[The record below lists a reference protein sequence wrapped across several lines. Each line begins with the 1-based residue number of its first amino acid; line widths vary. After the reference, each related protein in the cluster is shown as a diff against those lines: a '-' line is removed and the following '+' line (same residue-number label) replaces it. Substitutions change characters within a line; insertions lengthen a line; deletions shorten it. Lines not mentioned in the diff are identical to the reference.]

1 MQGLRGWRQIA
12 CAAAAAFAIALAGLH
27 AWGDNETPAW
37 SPDGNRLAFATTR
50 YAEGNAEIGPS
61 GAVIEHYVYEDAIYV
76 CDLTATEPQAKRLAE
91 GVGPTWSPDG
101 TTIAYTKFAPG
112 GRELWLA
119 DTTGGRAPRRFGT
132 EKFPALVAWSPDGS
146 KLLLASPAKFDF
158 PGVPGTYDGL
168 RASVGDTA
176 TGAIRVIG
184 PEHFSSNGGAW
195 SPDGKRLALSLW
207 QMAEGYRKVHE
218 IVVVPQGGGAG
229 QTIFRDVEDNGRYLF
244 LTSPRW
250 EPKGRSICVLSME
263 RQLRKPE
270 GSSTPMDAAVAMDVL
285 LLSPDGAARKTVH
298 HEPIEFAKAF
308 EYSEPAFSPD
318 GKRLAFM
325 MQGHVYVADVASNGT
340 DTTSKREVPLYGKLP
355 EGKMLGAP
363 AWYPTGSA
371 IAIALL
377 TPAAWEIWL
386 FRPDGSNLQR
396 IARVPRP
403 K

>member
-1 MQGLRGWRQIA
+1 MQRSTGWRIGV
-12 CAAAAAFAIALAGLH
+12 CAAAAVVAAGFSPG
-27 AWGDNETPAW
+27 AWADMETPAW
-37 SPDGNRLAFATTR
+37 SPDGNRIAFATTR

-61 GAVIEHYVYEDAIYV
+61 GAVIEHYVYDDAIYV
-76 CDLTATEPQAKRLAE
+76 VDLTEPEPQAKRLGE
-91 GVGPTWSPDG
+91 GVGPRWSPDG
-101 TTIAYTKFAPG
+101 TTIAYTRFAPG
-112 GRELWLA
+112 GRQLWLA
-119 DTTGGRAPRRFGT
+119 GTTAGRAPRRFGAEESVT
-132 EKFPALVAWSPDGS
+132 FLAWSADGS

-158 PGVPGTYDGL
+158 PDVPGTYDGL
-168 RASVGDTA
+168 RASVGDVA
-176 TGAIRVIG
+176 TGAISAVG

-195 SPDGKRLALSLW
+195 SPDDKRLALCLW
-207 QMAEGYRKVHE
+207 QMAQGNRKVHE
-218 IVVVPQGGGAG
+218 IDVVPVKGGAG
-229 QTIFRDVEDNGRYLF
+229 RVIFRDVEDNGRYLF
-244 LTSPRW
+244 LRSPQW

-270 GSSTPMDAAVAMDVL
+270 GASMPVDAAVAMDVL
-285 LLSPDGAARKTVH
+285 LLSPDGATRKTVH
-298 HEPIEFAKAF
+298 HEPIEFAKAY

-340 DTTSKREVPLYGKLP
+340 DTTSKREVPLHGKLP

-363 AWYPTGSA
+363 AWYPTSSA

-386 FRPDGSNLQR
+386 FQPDGSNLQR